1 MPITRRHIVTA
12 VSVLYLTGLTVVAAY
27 ALHNSHIYSL
37 PIPDVLISLAMALPF
52 LSGIALETLIS
63 YRNRLAAKGQ
73 LPTSRVFQIVI
84 TGFLIFESVLATLAG
99 SHISPPGSLDCA
111 LRERWQHLFR
121 NKDASSK
128 DMAFPFPGQGRGG
141 NACQVAYGRDRACLD
156 PWRAAEQKVAIM
168 LLVVPLAV
176 FVWKIVIL
184 VTHSTSSPSWLPS
197 SIRLP
202 GENGEASGSGTRRR
216 QAIEYRDNEAGT
228 GQHEGEDDSV
238 RAEINQ
244 LNRDSSL
251 ASQVEGGR
259 TKGKNGLWNEHHERW
274 QQEDA

>member
-1 MPITRRHIVTA
+1 
-12 VSVLYLTGLTVVAAY
+12 
-27 ALHNSHIYSL
+27 
-37 PIPDVLISLAMALPF
+37 MALPF

-141 NACQVAYGRDRACLD
+141 NACQVAYGRDRACLG

-184 VTHSTSSPSWLPS
+184 ATHSTSPPSWLPS

-202 GENGEASGSGTRRR
+202 GENGEASGSGNRRR
-216 QAIEYRDNEAGT
+216 QAIEYRDNEAGAE
-228 GQHEGEDDSV
+228 QHEGEDDSV